1 MIIKKLNVQNYRTL
15 ENVEVEF
22 KGYYTAISGKNN
34 AGKSNIIRV
43 IRGILNRG
51 IRFRIR
57 GGSYFGMEGFDW
69 NDNVTN
75 WKKTSKEDIIIELS
89 IEIHKE
95 SDAAIYRFLT
105 DFIFKDLD
113 TIRSSE
119 CEELKISFN
128 KKSDNTSA
136 YRIFLGEREIED
148 NYQKQEVLKRLK
160 NTECLIFHNST
171 NRGFSPF
178 DENLDRVSNFVS
190 ANELIKINQKRDEL
204 LKLVR
209 KSLRHHQDELTNLL
223 GNLEEKYEVSLS
235 TRGLNFESESID
247 ISLKEK
253 GVDISLDDWGS
264 GTKNRTLIFLNI
276 LNAKRSQ
283 QMEEGMESDKITP
296 VILIEE
302 PESFLHPQAQAEFG
316 RILQDLANNLQIQI
330 IVTTHSP
337 YLLCFKSPEAN
348 ILLERNL
355 NPKSKDTSSHTIDTH
370 SDLWYEPF
378 VNSLGINAMDFGPMK
393 DLIFSGTSKILL
405 VEGSI
410 DKEYFQYFQDEKF
423 GTNALSSDIEIFA
436 YDGADNAKNT
446 ILMNFIKKKFKKV
459 VLTVDID
466 RYSDIKSSVISIG
479 FTEKKDLFAI
489 GKNDMGK
496 RCIEGLIP
504 PSSWSA
510 VLSQNPELAQ
520 IITLENG
527 QEQKRAKNEMKK
539 KLLDDFKNT
548 PISDTSHGDFYSI
561 ISKLNRAFK
570 D

>member
-1 MIIKKLNVQNYRTL
+1 MHNLFRFASTPLNAPNPLIYKGFNVFSTLYCFVQS
-15 ENVEVEF
+15 
-22 KGYYTAISGKNN
+22 ISLP
-34 AGKSNIIRV
+34 V
-43 IRGILNRG
+43 
-51 IRFRIR
+51 
-57 GGSYFGMEGFDW
+57 
-69 NDNVTN
+69 
-75 WKKTSKEDIIIELS
+75 
-89 IEIHKE
+89 
-95 SDAAIYRFLT
+95 
-105 DFIFKDLD
+105 
-113 TIRSSE
+113 
-119 CEELKISFN
+119 
-128 KKSDNTSA
+128 
-136 YRIFLGEREIED
+136 
-148 NYQKQEVLKRLK
+148 
-160 NTECLIFHNST
+160 
-171 NRGFSPF
+171 
-178 DENLDRVSNFVS
+178 
-190 ANELIKINQKRDEL
+190 
-204 LKLVR
+204 
-209 KSLRHHQDELTNLL
+209 
-223 GNLEEKYEVSLS
+223 
-235 TRGLNFESESID
+235 RGLNFESESID

-253 GVDISLDDWGS
+253 GADISLDDWGS

-337 YLLCFKSPEAN
+337 YLLCFKSPQAN

-355 NPKSKDTSSHTIDTH
+355 NPKSKDTSSHTVDTH

-378 VNSLGINAMDFGPMK
+378 VNALGINAMNFGPMK
-393 DLIFSGTSKILL
+393 DLIFSETSKILL
-405 VEGSI
+405 VEGPI

-423 GTNALSSDIEIFA
+423 GTKALRSDIEIFA

-489 GKNDMGK
+489 GKNGIGK

-504 PSSWSA
+504 SSSWSA
-510 VLSQNPELAQ
+510 VLSRNPELAQ
-520 IITLENG
+520 IIALENG
-527 QEQKRAKNEMKK
+527 KEQKKAKNEIKK

-561 ISKLNRAFK
+561 ISKLNKAFK

>member
-15 ENVEVEF
+15 ENVEVDF

-69 NDNVTN
+69 NDDVTN
-75 WKKTSKEDIIIELS
+75 WKKTSKEDICIELS

-95 SDAAIYRFLT
+95 TDAAIYRFLT
-105 DFIFKDLD
+105 DFIFKDID

-119 CEELKISFN
+119 CEELKISFI
-128 KKSDNTSA
+128 KKSDNSSI
-136 YRIFLGEREIED
+136 YSIFLGEREIED

-171 NRGFSPF
+171 NRGFGPF

-190 ANELIKINQKRDEL
+190 ANEFVKINQKRDEL
-204 LKLVR
+204 LKLVQ

-253 GVDISLDDWGS
+253 GADISLDDWGS

-302 PESFLHPQAQAEFG
+302 PESFL
-316 RILQDLANNLQIQI
+316 QDLANNLQIQI

-348 ILLERNL
+348 ILLERDL
-355 NPKSKDTSSHTIDTH
+355 KPKSKDTSSHTIDTH

-378 VNSLGINAMDFGPMK
+378 VNALGINAMDFGPMK
-393 DLIFSGTSKILL
+393 DLIFAETSKILL
-405 VEGSI
+405 VEGPI

-423 GTNALSSDIEIFA
+423 GTNALRSDIEIFA

-459 VLTVDID
+459 VLTADID
-466 RYSDIKSSVISIG
+466 RYSDIKKSVISIG
-479 FTEKKDLFAI
+479 FTENKDLF
-489 GKNDMGK
+489 
-496 RCIEGLIP
+496 
-504 PSSWSA
+504 
-510 VLSQNPELAQ
+510 
-520 IITLENG
+520 
-527 QEQKRAKNEMKK
+527 
-539 KLLDDFKNT
+539 NT
-548 PISDTSHGDFYSI
+548 
-561 ISKLNRAFK
+561 SKLMVYCSFSKLRISTNYHIREW
-570 D
+570 

>member
-1 MIIKKLNVQNYRTL
+1 MIIKKLKVKNYRTL
-15 ENVEVEF
+15 EEVEIVF
-22 KGYYTAISGKNN
+22 DGYYTAISGKNN
-34 AGKSNIIRV
+34 AGKSNVIRA
-43 IRGILNRG
+43 IRGILNKGLRL
-51 IRFRIR
+51 RLR
-57 GGSYFGMEGFDW
+57 GGSYLGMEGFDW
-69 NDNVTN
+69 NDDVTN
-75 WKKTSKEDIIIELS
+75 WKKAQKEDIRIELS
-89 IEIHKE
+89 IEINRD
-95 SDAAIYRFLT
+95 SDTAIYRFLT
-105 DFIFKDLD
+105 DFIFKDIESIKESEVENL
-113 TIRSSE
+113 TISYT
-119 CEELKISFN
+119 

-136 YRIFLGEREIED
+136 YQIFLGEREIED

-171 NRGFSPF
+171 NRGFTPF
-178 DENLDRVSNFVS
+178 DENFDRVSNFIS
-190 ANELIKINQKRDEL
+190 SSELNNINKKRDEL
-204 LKLVR
+204 LKLVQ
-209 KSLRHHQDELTNLL
+209 KSLKHHQNELTTLL

-253 GVDISLDDWGS
+253 GADISLDDWGS
-264 GTKNRTLIFLNI
+264 GTRNRTLIFLNI

-355 NPKSKDTSSHTIDTH
+355 KPKSKDTSSQTINTH
-370 SDLWYEPF
+370 SDSWCEPF
-378 VNSLGINAMDFGPMK
+378 VNALGINAMDFGPMR
-393 DLIFSGTSKILL
+393 DLIFSETSKILL
-405 VEGSI
+405 VEGPI
-410 DKEYFQYFQDEKF
+410 DKEYFQYFQDNKF
-423 GTNALSSDIEIFA
+423 GENALCSDIEIFA

-466 RYSDIKSSVISIG
+466 RYRDIKKSLLSIG
-479 FTEKKDLFAI
+479 FIENKDLFAI
-489 GKNDMGK
+489 GKNSMGK

-504 PSSWSA
+504 PTSWA
-510 VLSQNPELAQ
+510 TVLSQNPDLAQ

-527 QEQKRAKNEMKK
+527 KEQKAAKNDIKK
-539 KLLDDFKNT
+539 KLLDDFKHT
-548 PISDTSHGDFYSI
+548 PISESTHRDFYSI
-561 ISKLNRAFK
+561 IKKLNKAFK

>member
-1 MIIKKLNVQNYRTL
+1 MIIKKLKVQNYRTL

-69 NDNVTN
+69 NDDVTN
-75 WKKTSKEDIIIELS
+75 WKKTSKEDISIELS

-105 DFIFKDLD
+105 DFIFKDID
-113 TIRSSE
+113 TIRTSE
-119 CEELKISFN
+119 CEELKISFI
-128 KKSDNTSA
+128 KKSDNASA
-136 YRIFLGEREIED
+136 YKIFLGEREIED

-171 NRGFSPF
+171 NRGFGPF
-178 DENLDRVSNFVS
+178 DENPDRVSNFVS
-190 ANELIKINQKRDEL
+190 ANEFIKINQKRDEL
-204 LKLVR
+204 LKLVQ
-209 KSLRHHQDELTNLL
+209 KSLRSHQTELTNLL

-253 GVDISLDDWGS
+253 GADISLDDWGS

-276 LNAKRSQ
+276 LNAKRAQ

-348 ILLERNL
+348 ILLERDL
-355 NPKSKDTSSHTIDTH
+355 KPKSKDTSSQIIDTH
-370 SDLWYEPF
+370 SDSWYEPF
-378 VNSLGINAMDFGPMK
+378 VNALGINATDFGPMK
-393 DLIFSGTSKILL
+393 DLIFSETPKILL
-405 VEGSI
+405 VEGPI

-423 GTNALSSDIEIFA
+423 STNALRSDIEIFA

-459 VLTVDID
+459 VLTADLD
-466 RYSDIKSSVISIG
+466 RYLDIKKSVTSIG
-479 FTEKKDLFAI
+479 FTENRDLFAI
-489 GKNDMGK
+489 GKNAVGK

-504 PSSWSA
+504 QSSWST
-510 VLSQNPELAQ
+510 VLSQNSELAQ

-527 QEQKRAKNEMKK
+527 KEQKSAKNEIKK
-539 KLLDDFKNT
+539 KLLDDFKET

-561 ISKLNRAFK
+561 IKKINKAFK

>member
-69 NDNVTN
+69 NDDVTN
-75 WKKTSKEDIIIELS
+75 WKKTSKEDIIIELL
-89 IEIHKE
+89 IEIYKE

-113 TIRSSE
+113 TIRSSK

-190 ANELIKINQKRDEL
+190 ANELVKINQKRDEL

-253 GVDISLDDWGS
+253 GADISLDDWGS

-378 VNSLGINAMDFGPMK
+378 VNALGINAMDFGPMK
-393 DLIFSGTSKILL
+393 DLIFSETSKILL
-405 VEGSI
+405 VEGPI

-423 GTNALSSDIEIFA
+423 GTNALRSDIEIFA

-466 RYSDIKSSVISIG
+466 RYSDIKRSVTSIG

-489 GKNDMGK
+489 GKNK
-496 RCIEGLIP
+496 
-504 PSSWSA
+504 
-510 VLSQNPELAQ
+510 
-520 IITLENG
+520 G
-527 QEQKRAKNEMKK
+527 Q
-539 KLLDDFKNT
+539 
-548 PISDTSHGDFYSI
+548 S
-561 ISKLNRAFK
+561 
-570 D
+570 

>member
-15 ENVEVEF
+15 ENVEVAF

-43 IRGILNRG
+43 VRGILNRG

-69 NDNVTN
+69 NDDVTN
-75 WKKTSKEDIIIELS
+75 WKKTSKEDICIELS

-95 SDAAIYRFLT
+95 ADAAIYRFLT
-105 DFIFKDLD
+105 DFIFKDID

-119 CEELKISFN
+119 CEELKISFI
-128 KKSDNTSA
+128 KKSDNSSI
-136 YRIFLGEREIED
+136 YSIFLGEREIED

-171 NRGFSPF
+171 NRGFGPF

-190 ANELIKINQKRDEL
+190 ANEFVKINQKRDEL
-204 LKLVR
+204 LKLVQ
-209 KSLRHHQDELTNLL
+209 KSLKHHQDELTNLL

-253 GVDISLDDWGS
+253 GADISLDDWGS

-337 YLLCFKSPEAN
+337 YLLCFKSPESN
-348 ILLERNL
+348 ILLERDL
-355 NPKSKDTSSHTIDTH
+355 KPKSKDTSSHIIDTH

-378 VNSLGINAMDFGPMK
+378 VNALGINAMDFGPMK
-393 DLIFSGTSKILL
+393 DLIFCERSKILL
-405 VEGSI
+405 VEGLI
-410 DKEYFQYFQDEKF
+410 DKEYFQYFQDKKF
-423 GTNALSSDIEIFA
+423 GKNALRSDIEIFP

-459 VLTVDID
+459 VLTADID
-466 RYSDIKSSVISIG
+466 RYLDIKKSVISIG
-479 FTEKKDLFAI
+479 FIENKDLFAI
-489 GKNDMGK
+489 GKNISGK

-504 PSSWSA
+504 SSSWST
-510 VLSQNPELAQ
+510 VLSQNSELAQ
-520 IITLENG
+520 IITLEQG
-527 QEQKRAKNEMKK
+527 KEQKKAKNEMKK

-548 PISDTSHGDFYSI
+548 PISDTNCEDFYAI
-561 ISKLNRAFK
+561 IRKLNKAFN
-570 D
+570 